1 MPNSTS
7 EHPYFDGTT
16 GITVAS
22 KGLVSPQSIFVDIN
36 TEDMYIMD
44 LDQKQIR
51 SPVNSLSY
59 RVHLW
64 KKNEKVG
71 RILFREAGE
80 YLFGRYFHHLTL
92 DKEMNIYVGTRYFIK
107 KWLASTNYTAKVIV
121 AGKNHFNL
129 NGSTD
134 LSDPVA
140 FYVTDDLTLYIADW
154 NNKRIQRWE
163 VNATNGTT
171 VIGNLTY
178 VTGIT
183 MDCNGYL
190 YYAEMYDST
199 IYQLNMMT
207 NQSQMIVRNEDNLGK
222 LIYYWPSAIKIDKF
236 GNIFAMGNDQM
247 RVAFDDE
254 YPLIDP
260 IPNVSLSPPPP
271 PPPVQRKKRILIGYL
286 IVTLLTI
293 LLIISITLLLS
304 IKLSTKYDTTT
315 TTTTTTIMLAQ
326 SFTTTRETS
335 TFSPIPCTIPSA
347 NATWIRTAIVFINP
361 FSACSSN
368 KILLCNPRD
377 LFIDNIHDTL
387 YIADTNNN
395 RIQKYLL
402 TGIDH
407 SKMISTGI
415 TVASKGLVLPQSIF
429 VNVYTEDMYILDFDQ
444 IEDFDKGN
452 SASYRVHL
460 WKKND
465 NVGRILF
472 REAGEY
478 SFGQY
483 FHHLTLDKEMNIYV
497 GTRFFIKKWLASTNY
512 TKRIVVAG
520 KNTYDPTQSTDIYD
534 PLTFFVTSDL
544 TLYISDW
551 KNKRIQKWTVNATEG
566 TIVIGN
572 VPQVLGITMDCN
584 GYLYYAESNNN
595 TISQINMVT
604 NETRIIAS
612 FENAFGKSSIHLPIA
627 IQVDRFGNIFLL
639 DVDHVNK
646 FSIVQK

>member
-1 MPNSTS
+1 MARELLDLEPLKETCENMVEENNREPILSSVADQNNQEERQHEFNNDDDDVSLLSNHSNQGVVIRKSSVLTDKRVLIGCNIVLLSIILLIILIKISNHSLFINLQSSTISDTTTTKVTIMLNQSSTTTMGAITFSPQSCPIPSVNATWNKPGVVVVNQLGRCLSNENSLCNPIDFFIDDIHDTLYVADTNNNRIQKYS
-7 EHPYFDGTT
+7 LNEIYNNEVGAT

-107 KWLASTNYTAKVIV
+107 KWLKSTNYTAKVIV

-199 IYQLNMMT
+199 IYQLNMKT

-236 GNIFAMGNDQM
+236 GNIFAMGNDQ
-247 RVAFDDE
+247 
-254 YPLIDP
+254 
-260 IPNVSLSPPPP
+260 
-271 PPPVQRKKRILIGYL
+271 
-286 IVTLLTI
+286 
-293 LLIISITLLLS
+293 
-304 IKLSTKYDTTT
+304 
-315 TTTTTTIMLAQ
+315 
-326 SFTTTRETS
+326 
-335 TFSPIPCTIPSA
+335 
-347 NATWIRTAIVFINP
+347 
-361 FSACSSN
+361 
-368 KILLCNPRD
+368 
-377 LFIDNIHDTL
+377 
-387 YIADTNNN
+387 
-395 RIQKYLL
+395 
-402 TGIDH
+402 
-407 SKMISTGI
+407 
-415 TVASKGLVLPQSIF
+415 
-429 VNVYTEDMYILDFDQ
+429 VY
-444 IEDFDKGN
+444 
-452 SASYRVHL
+452 
-460 WKKND
+460 
-465 NVGRILF
+465 
-472 REAGEY
+472 
-478 SFGQY
+478 
-483 FHHLTLDKEMNIYV
+483 
-497 GTRFFIKKWLASTNY
+497 
-512 TKRIVVAG
+512 
-520 KNTYDPTQSTDIYD
+520 
-534 PLTFFVTSDL
+534 
-544 TLYISDW
+544 
-551 KNKRIQKWTVNATEG
+551 
-566 TIVIGN
+566 
-572 VPQVLGITMDCN
+572 
-584 GYLYYAESNNN
+584 
-595 TISQINMVT
+595 
-604 NETRIIAS
+604 
-612 FENAFGKSSIHLPIA
+612 
-627 IQVDRFGNIFLL
+627 
-639 DVDHVNK
+639 K
-646 FSIVQK
+646 FSIVKK